1 MQLANI
7 RVASGDGRELR
18 PLNVEERK
26 ATDAQMREQGSMTEG
41 ELKKA
46 VRTNTGCSRDNLD
59 TMLMHPD
66 AKGALLLDP
75 VRKLT
80 KSEKLKTLWPL
91 LPDS

>member
-41 ELKKA
+41 E
-46 VRTNTGCSRDNLD
+46 
-59 TMLMHPD
+59 
-66 AKGALLLDP
+66 
-75 VRKLT
+75 
-80 KSEKLKTLWPL
+80 
-91 LPDS
+91 